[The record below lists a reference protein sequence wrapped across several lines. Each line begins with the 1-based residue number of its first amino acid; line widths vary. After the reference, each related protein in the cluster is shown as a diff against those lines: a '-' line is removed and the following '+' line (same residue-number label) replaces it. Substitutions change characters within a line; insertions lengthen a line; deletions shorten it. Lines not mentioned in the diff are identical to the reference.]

1 VGSSL
6 VEFTLVFPV
15 LLVVLLGTVDVGFML
30 FEWMLA
36 NKAAN
41 VGAHRAIVSDP
52 VAQDINNPAYD
63 PTLAGKPCQNQNT
76 GAATGF
82 CPVVPSSLCTTN
94 QNTGVLSCTN
104 YTKNDTAF
112 TTIFT
117 PMQNIFPRLQP
128 QNVTI
133 SYQRNNNLGFSGR
146 PGGLPM
152 EVTVSITG
160 MAHQFFFVGPLVS
173 FLGGFIT
180 STPGI
185 PPFATTLTSE
195 DMCSDTT
202 SCG

>member
-6 VEFTLVFPV
+6 IEFTLVFPLLFIV
-15 LLVVLLGTVDVGFML
+15 LFGSVDVGFML

-36 NKAAN
+36 NKAAY

-52 VAQDINNPAYD
+52 VAQGINNPAYD
-63 PTLAGKPCQNQNT
+63 PLLTGLPCQDPLT
-76 GAATGF
+76 GNATGN
-82 CPVVPSSLCTTN
+82 CPVVQPSICTTA
-94 QNTGVLSCTN
+94 SCTN
-104 YTKNDTAF
+104 YTKDDTAF
-112 TTIFT
+112 TAIFT

-160 MAHQFFFVGPLVS
+160 MTHQFFFVGPLVS

-202 SCG
+202 GCI